1 MNGNP
6 FVNPNMR
13 AMPMQRQM
21 LQNIIAQNPQLANAF
36 RMIQNGGN
44 PQQIMQ
50 NIMMNNPQAQ
60 QVMNQMKT
68 SGLTPEQYVRSLAQQ
83 YNVDI
88 EPVLNSF
95 RNRRR

>member
-1 MNGNP
+1 MSGNP
-6 FVNPNMR
+6 FVIPGVKP
-13 AMPMQRQM
+13 MPMQRQM
-21 LQNIIAQNPQLANAF
+21 LQNIISQNPQLSNAF

-60 QVMNQMKT
+60 NVINQMKC
-68 SGLTPEQYVRSLAQQ
+68 SGVSPEQYVRSLAQQ

>member
-1 MNGNP
+1 MSGNP
-6 FVNPNMR
+6 FVTPGVKP
-13 AMPMQRQM
+13 MPMQRQM
-21 LQNIIAQNPQLANAF
+21 LQNIISQNPQLANAF

-60 QVMNQMKT
+60 NVINQMRS
-68 SGLTPEQYVRSLAQQ
+68 SGVSPEQYVRSLAQQ